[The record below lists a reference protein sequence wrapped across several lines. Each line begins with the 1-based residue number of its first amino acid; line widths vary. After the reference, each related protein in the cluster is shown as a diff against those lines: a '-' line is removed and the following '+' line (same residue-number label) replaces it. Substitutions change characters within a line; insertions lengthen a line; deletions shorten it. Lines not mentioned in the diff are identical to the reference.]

1 MATTITFLCL
11 QSQASDAL
19 ALPGEDGELT
29 SALRELS
36 ALMKGLA
43 EEPAM
48 ESPAHR
54 RALLRTSLPASL
66 KAVLGQTYAG
76 EADSVAFSVQEA
88 LESVARALAKVR
100 AGGERA
106 PGGVVVC
113 CCCDGG
119 SGARGGCCYFVC
131 TRTRPAHCVEVRRG
145 SRGRVLH
152 ALHHASS

>member
-1 MATTITFLCL
+1 MAPTITFLCL

-100 AGGERA
+100 AGGERP
-106 PGGVVVC
+106 PGGVVC

-119 SGARGGCCYFVC
+119 SGAR
-131 TRTRPAHCVEVRRG
+131 PAHCVEIRRG

-152 ALHHASS
+152 ALHHASSQTILGGLT